1 MHTNIKNQFK
11 TPLSFNDFEVLK
23 EIGSGYFASV
33 YRVRYKIDGQIYAI
47 KRYDKSKDKKESELD
62 YYREKAIL
70 YDLDKRGY
78 PSIVKLYADF
88 EDNVSRNLVMECVEG
103 ITLQKKRGNMNGYV
117 PQNEVINILTQLL
130 ETLQFLHEKCN
141 IIHRDIKPS
150 NIIIQKDNK
159 IKLLDFGISV
169 YMENLDQ
176 NLVSKK
182 SVRGELNYVA
192 PEILMKFYGSPTDYD
207 YKMDIFSLGFT
218 MYSFMNPTNNEDEVN
233 LPQITIK
240 NKGSHERQ
248 DLFIQNN
255 FYEPWLIDF
264 VELLY
269 DNDQMIRPSAAD
281 ALKLLKKFQTNPQTT
296 YLFNK
301 LKYNNRQ
308 ENVKNINLIFR
319 RMDSNA
325 VNSMSN
331 VAPISNPMVNSAQQM
346 NNMFNTNMPSINLH
360 RINSVEIQK
369 KNRMEPIFLNNNM
382 GKENRVISSMKSL
395 LQVLYHLDNMNYIKA
410 QILSLFSNTKIDY
423 SPFFIHYFYQILN
436 NVQPAN
442 CGQLINQV
450 NYTQYINQFIQ
461 RVFIKNKSGISG
473 TRPIILFYMITSIIR
488 DDFLNIPYFNGY
500 QNNIF
505 DYMIQSNFSILN
517 NLIPMTNPL
526 VYNSVSQA
534 IYNFKNNYKGHFVDN
549 FYFFILSV
557 STCPNCNNLFG
568 VRTQLS
574 QFLQL
579 EVKNPQNNISDL
591 VSYYFC
597 PKLGYGNYN
606 CQNCGLKGQKT
617 KKIYCLN
624 LPNYLILEFEDK
636 NAVNFSDNIF
646 VPLFNGNNITY
657 QFSSCIY
664 KIKKNDISD
673 FVAVFK
679 IGNNYYFYSDDK
691 IEQCPKEYINLQCPS
706 LAIYIKK

>member
-70 YDLDKRGY
+70 YDLNKRGY

-169 YMENLDQ
+169 YMENSDQ

-192 PEILMKFYGSPTDYD
+192 PEILMKFYGSPTNYD

-248 DLFIQNN
+248 DQFIQNN

-331 VAPISNPMVNSAQQM
+331 VAPIPNPMVNSAQQM

-679 IGNNYYFYSDDK
+679 TGNNYYFYSDDK

>member
-70 YDLDKRGY
+70 YDLNKRGY

-103 ITLQKKRGNMNGYV
+103 ITLQKKSGNMNGYV

-169 YMENLDQ
+169 YMENSDQ

-325 VNSMSN
+325 VNSTSN

-346 NNMFNTNMPSINLH
+346 NNMLNTNMPSINLH

-423 SPFFIHYFYQILN
+423 SLFFIHYFYQILN

-557 STCPNCNNLFG
+557 SRCPNCNNLFG

-579 EVKNPQNNISDL
+579 EVKNPQNYISDL

-657 QFSSCIY
+657 QFSSGIY

-679 IGNNYYFYSDDK
+679 TGNNYYFYSDDK

>member
-47 KRYDKSKDKKESELD
+47 KRYDKSKDKKESALD

-70 YDLDKRGY
+70 YDLNKRGY

-169 YMENLDQ
+169 YMKNSDQ

-331 VAPISNPMVNSAQQM
+331 VAPIPNPMVNSAQQM
-346 NNMFNTNMPSINLH
+346 NNMFNTNMPSINLN

-657 QFSSCIY
+657 QFSSGIY

-679 IGNNYYFYSDDK
+679 TGNNYYFYSDDK

>member
-33 YRVRYKIDGQIYAI
+33 YKVRYKIDGQIYAI

-70 YDLDKRGY
+70 YDLNKRGY

-141 IIHRDIKPS
+141 IVHRDIKPS

-169 YMENLDQ
+169 YMKNSDQ

-192 PEILMKFYGSPTDYD
+192 PEILMKFYGSPTNYD

-331 VAPISNPMVNSAQQM
+331 VAPIPNPMVNSAQQM
-346 NNMFNTNMPSINLH
+346 SNMFNTNMPSINLH

-557 STCPNCNNLFG
+557 SSCPNCNNLFG

-657 QFSSCIY
+657 QFSSGIY

-679 IGNNYYFYSDDK
+679 TGNNYYFYSDDK
-691 IEQCPKEYINLQCPS
+691 IEQCPKEHINLQCPS

>member
-70 YDLDKRGY
+70 YDLNKRGY

-331 VAPISNPMVNSAQQM
+331 VAPIPNPMVNSAQQM

-488 DDFLNIPYFNGY
+488 DDFLNNPYFNGY

-549 FYFFILSV
+549 FYFFILSE
-557 STCPNCNNLFG
+557 SRCPNCNNLFG

-657 QFSSCIY
+657 QFSSGIY

-679 IGNNYYFYSDDK
+679 TGNNYYFYSDDK

>member
-11 TPLSFNDFEVLK
+11 TPLSFNDFEVLR

-70 YDLDKRGY
+70 YDLNKRGY

-169 YMENLDQ
+169 YMKNLDQ

-182 SVRGELNYVA
+182 SVKGELHYVA
-192 PEILMKFYGSPTDYD
+192 PEILMIMYGSPTNYD

-233 LPQITIK
+233 LPQLTIK

-301 LKYNNRQ
+301 LKNNNRQ

-331 VAPISNPMVNSAQQM
+331 VAPIPNPMVNSAQQM

-461 RVFIKNKSGISG
+461 RVFINNKSGISG

-617 KKIYCLN
+617 KNIYCLN

-657 QFSSCIY
+657 QFSSGIY

-679 IGNNYYFYSDDK
+679 TGNNYYFYSDDK

>member
-47 KRYDKSKDKKESELD
+47 KRYDKSKDKKESALD

-70 YDLDKRGY
+70 YDLNKRGY

-505 DYMIQSNFSILN
+505 DYMIQCNFSILN

-657 QFSSCIY
+657 QFSSGIY

-679 IGNNYYFYSDDK
+679 TGNNYYFYSDDK

>member
-47 KRYDKSKDKKESELD
+47 KRYDKSKDKKESALD

-70 YDLDKRGY
+70 YDLNKRGY

-331 VAPISNPMVNSAQQM
+331 VAPIPNPMVNSAQQM
-346 NNMFNTNMPSINLH
+346 NNMFNTNMPSSNLH

-657 QFSSCIY
+657 QFSSGIY

-679 IGNNYYFYSDDK
+679 TGNNYYFYSDDK

>member
-47 KRYDKSKDKKESELD
+47 KRYDKSKDKKESALD

-70 YDLDKRGY
+70 YDLNKRGY

-169 YMENLDQ
+169 YMKNSDQ

-331 VAPISNPMVNSAQQM
+331 VAPIPNPMVNSAQQM

-657 QFSSCIY
+657 QFSSGIY

-679 IGNNYYFYSDDK
+679 TGNNYYFYSDDK

>member
-47 KRYDKSKDKKESELD
+47 KRYDKSKDKKESALD

-70 YDLDKRGY
+70 YDLNKRGY

-331 VAPISNPMVNSAQQM
+331 VAPIPNPMVNSAQQM

-382 GKENRVISSMKSL
+382 SKENRVISSMKSL

-657 QFSSCIY
+657 QFSSGIY

-679 IGNNYYFYSDDK
+679 TGNNYYFYSDDK

>member
-47 KRYDKSKDKKESELD
+47 KRYDKSKDKKESALD

-70 YDLDKRGY
+70 YDLNKRGY

-103 ITLQKKRGNMNGYV
+103 ITLQKKTGNMNGYV

-169 YMENLDQ
+169 YMKNLDQ

-182 SVRGELNYVA
+182 SVKGELHYVA
-192 PEILMKFYGSPTDYD
+192 PEILMIMYGSPTDYD

-331 VAPISNPMVNSAQQM
+331 VAPIPNPMVNSAQQM

-557 STCPNCNNLFG
+557 SRCPNCNNLFG

-657 QFSSCIY
+657 QFSSGIY

-679 IGNNYYFYSDDK
+679 TGNNYYFYSDDK